1 MSEQPTPAQAPAP
14 QSEQQLIEEGKIF
27 ALLAYLGILC
37 LVPLLAKKDN
47 KFAYFHAKQGL
58 VLFIVEVVLFIVIAI
73 VSVVIGIIGGIIGH
87 GLGFITG
94 ILSLLLWLLWL
105 LCVVGFLALSIM
117 GIVNSLNGKY
127 WEMPVLGKYAQKF
140 KF

>member
-1 MSEQPTPAQAPAP
+1 MSEQPAPTAPAP
-14 QSEQQLIEEGKIF
+14 QSEQQIIEEGKVF

-58 VLFIVEVVLFIVIAI
+58 VLFIAEVVLFIIIII
-73 VSVVIGIIGGIIGH
+73 VSVIFGIIGGVIGH
-87 GLGFITG
+87 GFG
-94 ILSLLLWLLWL
+94 ILTGLLSSLLWLVIVL
-105 LCVVGFLALSIM
+105 GSLALSII
-117 GIVNSLNGKY
+117 GIVQSLNGKY

-140 KF
+140 NF